1 MPAPIK
7 NRNAVRH
14 GLRAGQLPKG
24 ASYIKRETDVLRRI
38 IEDAVAALDG
48 GNVSLYHAGVVQS
61 CIRWERH
68 AMLSQRWL
76 RLEAGDLTPD
86 QRLAFSRDIARAST
100 ERDKCLRELGLNV
113 KPNSDP
119 WALLDVVPSARQTV
133 ANETDGNGGAS
144 HADDNG
150 DAPGAPVC
158 DGNNAGGQS
167 DREATSSVLSD
178 SEQLGTASPVGGI
191 AGTKGE
197 FE

>member
-68 AMLSQRWL
+68 AMLCQRWL

-119 WALLDVVPSARQTV
+119 WAALDVRPVITNGSDEPPASAQGDDV
-133 ANETDGNGGAS
+133 EPDDESDDETPVRDT
-144 HADDNG
+144 DDSRNDSG
-150 DAPGAPVC
+150 L
-158 DGNNAGGQS
+158 
-167 DREATSSVLSD
+167 ATSGDTS
-178 SEQLGTASPVGGI
+178 
-191 AGTKGE
+191 
-197 FE
+197 